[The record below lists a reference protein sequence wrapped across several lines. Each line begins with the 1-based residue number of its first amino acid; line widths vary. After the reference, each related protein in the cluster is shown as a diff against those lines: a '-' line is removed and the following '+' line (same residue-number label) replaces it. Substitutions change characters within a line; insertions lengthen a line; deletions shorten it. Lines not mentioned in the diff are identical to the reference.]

1 MKKRQPKPITPEQ
14 LAEFA
19 KLKERIFRTFDE
31 NIPENKQRME
41 KARRAAQLELER
53 KESYE
58 RGVKDAERKARA
70 TMKEWRKTHPVKDIR
85 DDWN

>member
-1 MKKRQPKPITPEQ
+1 MKKRPPKPITPEQ

-19 KLKERIFRTFDE
+19 KLKEITMRLMDE
-31 NIPENKQRME
+31 SIPANKKRME
-41 KARRAAQLELER
+41 KARKTAQLELER
-53 KESYE
+53 KDSYE

-70 TMKEWRKTHPVKDIR
+70 VMKEWRKTHPVKDVR